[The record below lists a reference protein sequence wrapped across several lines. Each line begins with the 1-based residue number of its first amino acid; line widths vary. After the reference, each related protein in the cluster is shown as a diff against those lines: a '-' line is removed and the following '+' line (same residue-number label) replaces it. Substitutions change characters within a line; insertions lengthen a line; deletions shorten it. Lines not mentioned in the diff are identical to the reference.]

1 MCAKNLEIC
10 TIFEIV
16 QLPTVPTDYSQTN
29 DLMAINLDLHLDHLK
44 ISSDTQIWISSK
56 LDQFEEGHHDI
67 SGAHLSV
74 KQMSGKPTV
83 NTYEAKL
90 TLFHKPDHIVGS
102 HKSKSIP
109 SAIQEAFTSAE
120 RQLRN
125 SRRAMRD
132 RRRRAR
138 TEDLFDE

>member
-29 DLMAINLDLHLDHLK
+29 NLMAINLDLHLDHLK

-56 LDQFEEGHHDI
+56 LDQFEEGQHDI

-138 TEDLFDE
+138 TDDLFDE

>member
-138 TEDLFDE
+138 TDDLFDE

>member
-16 QLPTVPTDYSQTN
+16 QLPTVPTYYSQTN
-29 DLMAINLDLHLDHLK
+29 ELMAINLDLHLDHLK
-44 ISSDTQIWISSK
+44 ISSDTQIWISNK

-90 TLFHKPDHIVGS
+90 TLYHKPDHIVGS

-109 SAIQEAFTSAE
+109 SAIQEAVTSAE

-125 SRRAMRD
+125 SRRVMRD